1 MNYYE
6 KNKGRILKYQKEYY
20 YKNIQRYKIYNH
32 IYCMN
37 IRKPKQQAER
47 QEKKQAKKLIE
58 KEKKKPSEKLPKT
71 RQFISES
78 LTLTFD

>member
-6 KNKGRILKYQKEYY
+6 INKERILKYQREYY

-32 IYCMN
+32 IYYMN

>member
-1 MNYYE
+1 
-6 KNKGRILKYQKEYY
+6 
-20 YKNIQRYKIYNH
+20 
-32 IYCMN
+32 MN